1 MGKWVAKW
9 AVSHVVVLVAGWGLW
24 LLAETV
30 PVGPQGLLEKMG
42 VVVHPVLLVGLFV
55 AVSMLVVEIVV
66 VVGVVAAEM

>member
-1 MGKWVAKW
+1 M
-9 AVSHVVVLVAGWGLW
+9 VVLVAEWGLW

-30 PVGPQGLLEKMG
+30 PVGPQPQGLLEKMG